1 MTLQETIKNDL
12 VVAMK
17 SKNVETT
24 SLLRVVLGE
33 FSTVAS
39 RMPNN
44 TDKVLSDDLASKEI
58 RRMYENAKLMQNQF
72 EMDTLD
78 KYLPKMLSEDDI
90 KNIVSKIISEN
101 NFSGVQNMGKVMME
115 IKKHPNSTMID
126 NKIASNIVKE
136 LLVSNNFIKNNIK

>member
-12 VVAMK
+12 VVAIK

-39 RMPNN
+39 RIPNN
-44 TDKVLSDDLASKEI
+44 SEKVLSDDLALKEI
-58 RRMYENAKLMQNQF
+58 RRMYENAKIMQNQF
-72 EMDTLD
+72 EIDTLD
-78 KYLPKMLSEDDI
+78 KYLPKMLSNDDI
-90 KNIVSKIISEN
+90 KYIVSKIISEN

-136 LLVSNNFIKNNIK
+136 LLV

>member
-1 MTLQETIKNDL
+1 MSIQETIKNDL

-44 TDKVLSDDLASKEI
+44 SEKVLSDDLALKEI
-58 RRMYENAKLMQNQF
+58 RRMYENAKMMQNQF
-72 EMDTLD
+72 EIDTLD
-78 KYLPKMLSEDDI
+78 KYLPKMLSEDQI
-90 KNIVSKIISEN
+90 KNIIVTIISEKN
-101 NFSGVQNMGKVMME
+101 ISGIQNMGKVMGE
-115 IKKHPNSTMID
+115 IKLLPTASMID

-136 LLVSNNFIKNNIK
+136 LLK

>member
-44 TDKVLSDDLASKEI
+44 IDKVLSDDLAVKEI
-58 RRMYENAKLMQNQF
+58 RRMHENAKLMQNQF
-72 EMDTLD
+72 EIDTLD

-136 LLVSNNFIKNNIK
+136 LLV

>member
-44 TDKVLSDDLASKEI
+44 TDKVLPDDLAIKEI

-115 IKKHPNSTMID
+115 IKKHPNSTIID

-136 LLVSNNFIKNNIK
+136 LLV

>member
-44 TDKVLSDDLASKEI
+44 TDKVLPDDLAIKEI

-72 EMDTLD
+72 EMDTLNS
-78 KYLPKMLSEDDI
+78 YLPKMLNEDDI
-90 KNIVSKIISEN
+90 KNIVSTIISEN
-101 NFSGVQNMGKVMME
+101 NISGVQNMGKVMME

-136 LLVSNNFIKNNIK
+136 LLI

>member
-44 TDKVLSDDLASKEI
+44 TDKILSDDLAIKEI

-72 EMDTLD
+72 EIDTLD

-90 KNIVSKIISEN
+90 KNIVSTIISEN
-101 NFSGVQNMGKVMME
+101 NISGMQNMGKIMME

-136 LLVSNNFIKNNIK
+136 LLK

>member
-39 RMPNN
+39 RLPNN
-44 TDKVLSDDLASKEI
+44 TDKVLPDDLAIKEI

-136 LLVSNNFIKNNIK
+136 LLI

>member
-44 TDKVLSDDLASKEI
+44 TDKVLPDDLAIKEI

-136 LLVSNNFIKNNIK
+136 LLV

>member
-39 RMPNN
+39 RLPNN

-72 EMDTLD
+72 EIDTLD
-78 KYLPKMLSEDDI
+78 KYLPKMLSNDDI

-136 LLVSNNFIKNNIK
+136 LLA

>member
-1 MTLQETIKNDL
+1 
-12 VVAMK
+12 MK

-44 TDKVLSDDLASKEI
+44 IDKVLSDDLAVKEI
-58 RRMYENAKLMQNQF
+58 RRMHENAKLMQNQF
-72 EMDTLD
+72 EIDTLD

-136 LLVSNNFIKNNIK
+136 LLV

>member
-44 TDKVLSDDLASKEI
+44 TDKVLPDDLAIKEI

-136 LLVSNNFIKNNIK
+136 LLI

>member
-44 TDKVLSDDLASKEI
+44 TDTVLSDDLASKEI

-136 LLVSNNFIKNNIK
+136 LLV

>member
-39 RMPNN
+39 RMTNN

>member
-44 TDKVLSDDLASKEI
+44 TDKVLPDDLAIKEI

-136 LLVSNNFIKNNIK
+136 LLA

>member
-136 LLVSNNFIKNNIK
+136 LLV

>member
-1 MTLQETIKNDL
+1 MSLQETIKNDL

-17 SKNVETT
+17 SKNVEIT

-44 TDKVLSDDLASKEI
+44 IDKVLSDDLAIKEI

-78 KYLPKMLSEDDI
+78 KYLPKMLTEDDI
-90 KNIVSKIISEN
+90 KNIVSTIISEN
-101 NFSGVQNMGKVMME
+101 NISGIQNMGKVMME
-115 IKKHPNSTMID
+115 LKKHPNSNLID

-136 LLVSNNFIKNNIK
+136 LLKMNIIDIYI

>member
-1 MTLQETIKNDL
+1 MSLQETIKNDL

-136 LLVSNNFIKNNIK
+136 LLV

>member
-44 TDKVLSDDLASKEI
+44 TDKVLPDDLAIKEI

-72 EMDTLD
+72 EMDTLNS
-78 KYLPKMLSEDDI
+78 YLPKMLNEDDI
-90 KNIVSKIISEN
+90 KNIVSTIISEN
-101 NFSGVQNMGKVMME
+101 NISGVQNMGKVMME
-115 IKKHPNSTMID
+115 IKKHPNSSMID

-136 LLVSNNFIKNNIK
+136 LLI

>member
-1 MTLQETIKNDL
+1 MSLQETIKNDL

-39 RMPNN
+39 RLPNN

-78 KYLPKMLSEDDI
+78 KYLPKILL
-90 KNIVSKIISEN
+90 KNY
-101 NFSGVQNMGKVMME
+101 
-115 IKKHPNSTMID
+115 
-126 NKIASNIVKE
+126 
-136 LLVSNNFIKNNIK
+136 